1 MTVNGQALQYELDP
15 ATPLLWAL
23 RDASNLTGAK
33 YGCGTGDCGACTV
46 LIDGSAVAS
55 CTVTIATL
63 EGASITTI
71 EGLSANNA
79 HPLQEAWEAEQ
90 VTQCGFCDPGFI
102 LAAVALLRTNPQP
115 TSADIDAL
123 PNLCPCGTYPRVRR
137 AIARAAKAMTNRQQ
151 PAPTSGGA

>member
-55 CTVTIATL
+55 CTVSIAAL

-115 TSADIDAL
+115 TAADIDAL